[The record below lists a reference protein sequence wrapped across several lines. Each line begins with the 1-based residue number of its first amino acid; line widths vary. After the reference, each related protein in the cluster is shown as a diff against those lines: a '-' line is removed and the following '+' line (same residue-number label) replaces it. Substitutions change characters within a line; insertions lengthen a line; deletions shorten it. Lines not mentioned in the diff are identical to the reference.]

1 MKTKA
6 FTAKET
12 KDINSA
18 EVELEQV
25 LEANRN
31 ITLVILVNLIMG
43 SLALFV
49 ISQQPASQYIP
60 FWLFF
65 LVLSL
70 SFRVLIRLNYKNIH
84 IKNLERWKLVFIF
97 SSLYSGIFWGVTGLM
112 MGIGGNESQQA
123 AIAFLLGGMAAGSV
137 PTHSSIKWNYHAFIL
152 PLLVPLL
159 YFVMDSA
166 TGDPME
172 FVKATMIVTY
182 ILIMTVFSIKFRRL
196 QYEKTLALI
205 SAHELIN
212 KLHDSEQKMTELALH
227 DVLTGLYNRASFNE
241 KIMEEVS
248 RFQRYNRSTAI
259 MIIDID
265 HFKRVNDTYGHLVG
279 DEVLKWVAKILE
291 STVRSSDYIARYG
304 GEEFVVICPEIEL
317 DAAVELSER
326 VLDCF
331 RHCHCIVSN
340 GVKIDITVSIGL
352 AMFRDGMAPKDITA
366 LADQNLYQA
375 KALGRDQV
383 VHNE

>member
-97 SSLYSGIFWGVTGLM
+97 SSLYSGIFWG
-112 MGIGGNESQQA
+112 GNG
-123 AIAFLLGGMAAGSV
+123 F
-137 PTHSSIKWNYHAFIL
+137 
-152 PLLVPLL
+152 
-159 YFVMDSA
+159 DD
-166 TGDPME
+166 GD
-172 FVKATMIVTY
+172 
-182 ILIMTVFSIKFRRL
+182 RW
-196 QYEKTLALI
+196 Q
-205 SAHELIN
+205 
-212 KLHDSEQKMTELALH
+212 
-227 DVLTGLYNRASFNE
+227 
-241 KIMEEVS
+241 
-248 RFQRYNRSTAI
+248 
-259 MIIDID
+259 
-265 HFKRVNDTYGHLVG
+265 
-279 DEVLKWVAKILE
+279 
-291 STVRSSDYIARYG
+291 
-304 GEEFVVICPEIEL
+304 
-317 DAAVELSER
+317 
-326 VLDCF
+326 
-331 RHCHCIVSN
+331 
-340 GVKIDITVSIGL
+340 
-352 AMFRDGMAPKDITA
+352 
-366 LADQNLYQA
+366 
-375 KALGRDQV
+375 
-383 VHNE
+383 